1 MHCGRSW
8 GIWRDSSCKRP
19 KWDSRYYLCVRVH
32 SLEATFAPDTS
43 RPHLDARR
51 PDPSIEHGEEE
62 TLSVLRHLL
71 LSSPRE
77 LLEELRPTV
86 SSILLCCCY
95 MTGGVLSSEWTNVHP
110 HSPLPP
116 PFICSSTV
124 HSILFVFRAY
134 SRSLPRTLS
143 QMHTHLLVVCFYHFS
158 ANCEHTACLAACGVY
173 RSFPNLFVLSN
184 VGRGG
189 ICGSSKLKKGG

>member
-1 MHCGRSW
+1 MTRTASGQNGTPVTISPCACTLLRQRS
-8 GIWRDSSCKRP
+8 P
-19 KWDSRYYLCVRVH
+19 
-32 SLEATFAPDTS
+32 PDTS
-43 RPHLDARR
+43 RPHLDARW
-51 PDPSIEHGEEE
+51 PDPSIEHGEDE

-95 MTGGVLSSEWTNVHP
+95 MTGGVLSSERTNVHP

-116 PFICSSTV
+116 IHMFIYCTFY
-124 HSILFVFRAY
+124 FVFRAY

-143 QMHTHLLVVCFYHFS
+143 QMHTHLLVVCFIISRQTVSTLLVLLHTVCADHF
-158 ANCEHTACLAACGVY
+158 LIY
-173 RSFPNLFVLSN
+173 LFYQMW
-184 VGRGG
+184 VGAGFVEVQ
-189 ICGSSKLKKGG
+189 S